1 MASNLTLQAW
11 RWVEDITP
19 HPLTYAPAERK
30 HHALQGWAKSEDNGH
45 YRIHGTVTIE
55 EEPQRRRVT
64 LLLRRNMRVVAIT
77 WSDPIT
83 GEYAFEGIKD
93 DDYCLV
99 CDDYG
104 RTYNA
109 AVADWVEPVA
119 MET

>member
-11 RWVEDITP
+11 RWLEDITP
-19 HPLTYAPAERK
+19 HPLTYGIAERK
-30 HHALQGWAKSEDNGH
+30 HHALLGWASSEDMGH
-45 YRIHGTVTIE
+45 YRIQGTVTID

-77 WSDPIT
+77 WSDQIT
-83 GEYAFEGIKD
+83 GEYVFESIAN
-93 DDYCLV
+93 DDYCV
-99 CDDYG
+99 ICDDYG

-109 AVADWVEPVA
+109 AVADWVEPEA